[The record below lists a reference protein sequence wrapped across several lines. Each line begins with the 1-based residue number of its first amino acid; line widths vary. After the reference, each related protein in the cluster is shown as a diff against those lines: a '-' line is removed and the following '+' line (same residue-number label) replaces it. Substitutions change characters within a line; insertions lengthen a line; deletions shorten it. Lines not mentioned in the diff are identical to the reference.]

1 MIESYYGLHLCIS
14 DTVVEQF
21 RFPRTKKRRI
31 RNKWSKRPI
40 NFRPSRKALQMG
52 NSLYMH
58 PFFAAQLKASL
69 SQ

>member
-1 MIESYYGLHLCIS
+1 MIEYLHGFRLCIS

-21 RFPRTKKRRI
+21 RFPKTKRRRI

-40 NFRPSRKALQMG
+40 NFRPSRKALQVG

-58 PFFAAQLKASL
+58 PIFAAQLKASL